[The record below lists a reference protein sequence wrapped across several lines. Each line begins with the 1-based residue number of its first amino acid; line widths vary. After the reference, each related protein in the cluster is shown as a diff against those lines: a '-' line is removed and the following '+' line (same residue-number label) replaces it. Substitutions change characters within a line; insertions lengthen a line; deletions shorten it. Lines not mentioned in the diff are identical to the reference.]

1 MEAEWMCTSLF
12 TSVITGA
19 QSERVKDNQTEE
31 GKGIRRQ
38 KRPPTKTHDEEGDVR
53 RWRTRPH
60 HVRGGTAKQA
70 GIPSIAELWLA
81 MWAHQ
86 NNTEPYSFAGYLF
99 C

>member
-31 GKGIRRQ
+31 GKGIRMQ

-53 RWRTRPH
+53 R
-60 HVRGGTAKQA
+60 
-70 GIPSIAELWLA
+70 
-81 MWAHQ
+81 
-86 NNTEPYSFAGYLF
+86 
-99 C
+99 